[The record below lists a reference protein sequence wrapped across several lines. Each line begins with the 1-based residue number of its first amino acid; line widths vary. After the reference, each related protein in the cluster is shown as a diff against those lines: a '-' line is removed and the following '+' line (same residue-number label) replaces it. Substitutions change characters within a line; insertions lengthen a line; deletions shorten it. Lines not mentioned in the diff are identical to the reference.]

1 MRFHVIGL
9 PHTNTTK
16 EFENCAYTMK
26 IINFCKMM
34 HSLDHEIFLYGGT
47 KNEAPVTEFIS
58 CMPEEERLNLLDG
71 KHFLHV
77 PYDAELEGWQYFNN
91 AVTNAIKERLEP
103 KDFILFIAGSTQV
116 SIANEFP
123 KNLRVE
129 YGIGYAGTFAP
140 FRVFESEAWR
150 HSVYAMHKN
159 PTTVDG
165 NFFDDVIPGY
175 LDPAQYPLQE
185 TKDDYYL
192 YVGRLIP
199 RKGIDVAVQ
208 VCEKLGKRLIL
219 AGVGDFK
226 TEYGEYIGPVYGKEK
241 AELMGKAIAVFT
253 PTYYI
258 EPFANVHIEAQVC
271 GTPVIT
277 TPWGVYS
284 ETVINGLN
292 GYKCHTFKEF
302 LKAAE
307 DVKSLDPKTIS
318 NRAIEMYS
326 LDSVRH
332 KYHAY
337 FTRLMSLHGE
347 GWYDLKYDQT

>member
-1 MRFHVIGL
+1 MKFRFHIVGL
-9 PHTNTTK
+9 PHTNTT
-16 EFENCAYTMK
+16 EAFENCAYTNK
-26 IINFCKMM
+26 IINFCNMM
-34 HSLDHEIFLYGGT
+34 TSLGHETFLYGGT
-47 KNEAPVTEFIS
+47 ENEANVTEFIP
-58 CMPEEERLNLLDG
+58 CMPEEERLALLDG

-77 PYDAELEGWQYFNN
+77 EYNAELEGWQYFNN

-150 HSVYAMHKN
+150 HSVYSMHKN

-165 NFFDDVIPGY
+165 SFYDDVIPGY
-175 LDPAQYPLQE
+175 LDPAKYPLQE
-185 TKDDYYL
+185 TKEDYYL

-219 AGVGDFK
+219 AGVGEFR
-226 TEYGEYIGPVYGKEK
+226 TEYGEYIGPVYGKDK

-302 LKAAE
+302 LEAAE
-307 DVKSLDPKTIS
+307 KVKSLDPKKIHE
-318 NRAIEMYS
+318 RAVELYSVDNVRYKYETYFKRLYTLHDKGWYS
-326 LDSVRH
+326 LD
-332 KYHAY
+332 
-337 FTRLMSLHGE
+337 
-347 GWYDLKYDQT
+347 